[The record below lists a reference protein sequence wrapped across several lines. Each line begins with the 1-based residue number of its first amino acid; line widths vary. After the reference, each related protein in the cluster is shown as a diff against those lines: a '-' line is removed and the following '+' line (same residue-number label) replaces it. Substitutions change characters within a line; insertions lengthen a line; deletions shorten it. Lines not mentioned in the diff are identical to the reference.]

1 MAMNFILLLVCID
14 GYAAAHT
21 PNRSTNSLR
30 PPSLHHR
37 RRRCHGDG
45 VVSATS
51 TPTIAGFFSTASTS
65 RRRHR
70 REEHLWRYGDSM
82 WNYHPG
88 QHRGILHANSGSHTM
103 HYSNDQSRFS
113 RNPLILSTVPDD
125 TSDNLSQSLLSKRDN
140 DVDVDN
146 DDANK
151 YNWTSQTIAIA
162 VPSLAGMM
170 TDPLLSLADTL
181 FVGMLGSTVALN
193 GIGTVGKGSVT
204 TRSTPS
210 TSISSVGSSS
220 VPLAA
225 LGACTSIFHLCFH
238 CFRATT
244 SSTSS
249 LVAAALVRD
258 EQRSKKTK
266 GVENDVDNS
275 SILLREQSSPQQNE
289 AVLIAQTSIQQS
301 IIMGAFITTFLL
313 VFGPQCLHAM
323 GVSPHHNG
331 SGQQAQLYPS
341 AMTYL
346 NNRSIAAPAV
356 VMLSASEGIFRGYG
370 DVITPWKVSCLVSLL
385 NLIMDPYCMFGGMYG
400 LGMGIKGAAVATAL
414 SQVIGAL
421 AYGRQLFQRGML
433 GGQNPIDKAIQGDL
447 KRQKRSIAATI
458 LRANAAMMAKQGSLL
473 LAWAYATSRATRMG
487 HTIVASHQMAL
498 SIWLVVALFLDGAG
512 VAAQVLM
519 AREWEGYKLARTM
532 EGSDKSRTQS
542 TTGGKRRAIKS
553 LSLYMIKLSLIQG
566 LVGSLAILLLQQS
579 APSFIFTSDP
589 AVRQNLLTLLPHVAY
604 QMTLVSATLVTEALA
619 IGGGRFK
626 WLAGGT
632 TVSAVIAMVKLR
644 GAKDLVGIWSG
655 VSKHA
660 CVPFLCSS
668 ISPNLISY
676 LPIAFCIALRSQ
688 RGLWHYLLVD

>member
-1 MAMNFILLLVCID
+1 MLARR
-14 GYAAAHT
+14 HHHQE
-21 PNRSTNSLR
+21 
-30 PPSLHHR
+30 HHR
-37 RRRCHGDG
+37 RRRADRSSSSLSSHDG
-45 VVSATS
+45 LHTS
-51 TPTIAGFFSTASTS
+51 GRLLGNPTIARYNNNILSSERKGSSTS
-65 RRRHR
+65 LLLAMEAVVPTDDNMNMHD
-70 REEHLWRYGDSM
+70 DSE
-82 WNYHPG
+82 
-88 QHRGILHANSGSHTM
+88 NSIP
-103 HYSNDQSRFS
+103 NE
-113 RNPLILSTVPDD
+113 
-125 TSDNLSQSLLSKRDN
+125 
-140 DVDVDN
+140 
-146 DDANK
+146 

-181 FVGMLGSTVALN
+181 FVGMLGSTVVMN
-193 GIGTVGKGSVT
+193 GFGISGGGSAT
-204 TRSTPS
+204 A
-210 TSISSVGSSS
+210 SSSSSSSSS

-258 EQRSKKTK
+258 EQLSKKAK
-266 GVENDVDNS
+266 IGGGGYDVDQG
-275 SILLREQSSPQQNE
+275 SISLDQQLPQQNE

-301 IIMGAFITTFLL
+301 IIMGAVISTFLL

-323 GVSPHHNG
+323 GVSPHG
-331 SGQQAQLYPS
+331 GQSHLYSS

-346 NNRSIAAPAV
+346 NYRSIAAPAV

-385 NLIMDPYCMFGGMYG
+385 NLILDPYCMFGGGGKGAIYG

-414 SQVIGAL
+414 SQVGGAL
-421 AYGRQLFQRGML
+421 VYGRNLFERGML
-433 GGQNPIDKAIQGDL
+433 GGKKLVEEAKQGDL
-447 KRQKRSIAATI
+447 KRQKRGIAATI

-519 AREWEGYKLARTM
+519 AREWEGYKLAR
-532 EGSDKSRTQS
+532 EVDGSNESKAKSTK
-542 TTGGKRRAIKS
+542 GGNLSAIRS
-553 LSLYMIKLSLIQG
+553 LSGYMIKLSLIQG
-566 LVGSLAILLLQQS
+566 LVGSLAMLLLRRLS
-579 APSFIFTSDP
+579 PSFIFTSDP

-604 QMTLVSATLVTEALA
+604 QMTLVSVTLVTEALA
-619 IGGGRFK
+619 IGGGRFR

-632 TVSAVIAMVKLR
+632 TASAIIAMIKLR
-644 GAKDLVGIWSG
+644 GSKDLVGIWSG
-655 VSKHA
+655 VSI
-660 CVPFLCSS
+660 L
-668 ISPNLISY
+668 
-676 LPIAFCIALRSQ
+676 
-688 RGLWHYLLVD
+688 

>member
-1 MAMNFILLLVCID
+1 
-14 GYAAAHT
+14 
-21 PNRSTNSLR
+21 
-30 PPSLHHR
+30 
-37 RRRCHGDG
+37 
-45 VVSATS
+45 
-51 TPTIAGFFSTASTS
+51 
-65 RRRHR
+65 
-70 REEHLWRYGDSM
+70 M
-82 WNYHPG
+82 WNYHHD
-88 QHRGILHANSGSHTM
+88 QHRGTLRANSGSPTTTT
-103 HYSNDQSRFS
+103 HYPKSTS
-113 RNPLILSTVPDD
+113 LHLSMEPGD
-125 TSDNLSQSLLSKRDN
+125 TSDNHSQLSPSQCH
-140 DVDVDN
+140 N
-146 DDANK
+146 DDDDDNTDNGNQ

-181 FVGMLGSTVALN
+181 FVGMLGSTVAMN
-193 GIGTVGKGSVT
+193 VIGNVARGSVAVGT
-204 TRSTPS
+204 TSPT
-210 TSISSVGSSS
+210 ISSGGGSS

-258 EQRSKKTK
+258 EQQSKKTK
-266 GVENDVDNS
+266 GDAHDVECD
-275 SILLREQSSPQQNE
+275 SIIQEQQPHQQNE

-313 VFGPQCLHAM
+313 VFGPQCLLAM
-323 GVSPHHNG
+323 GVSPHNG
-331 SGQQAQLYPS
+331 QAQLYPS

-385 NLIMDPYCMFGGMYG
+385 NLILDPYCMFGGGRGVMYG

-421 AYGRQLFQRGML
+421 VYGRKLFQRRML
-433 GGQNPIDKAIQGDL
+433 GGNIPIGKAEQEDL

-519 AREWEGYKLARTM
+519 AREWEGYKLSRTM
-532 EGSDKSRTQS
+532 DGSDESSTQS
-542 TTGGKRRAIKS
+542 TTTGGKRRAIKS

-566 LVGSLAILLLQQS
+566 LVGSLAILLLRQS

-589 AVRQNLLTLLPHVAY
+589 AVRQNLFTLLPHVAY

-632 TVSAVIAMVKLR
+632 TVSAVIAMVELR

-655 VSKHA
+655 VS
-660 CVPFLCSS
+660 
-668 ISPNLISY
+668 
-676 LPIAFCIALRSQ
+676 
-688 RGLWHYLLVD
+688 

>member
-1 MAMNFILLLVCID
+1 MLARR
-14 GYAAAHT
+14 HQHQE
-21 PNRSTNSLR
+21 
-30 PPSLHHR
+30 HHR
-37 RRRCHGDG
+37 RRRDG
-45 VVSATS
+45 RSS
-51 TPTIAGFFSTASTS
+51 SSLSSHDGLHKSGRLLGNPTTARYDNNILSSERKGSSTS
-65 RRRHR
+65 LLLAMEAVDPTDDNMHD
-70 REEHLWRYGDSM
+70 DSE
-82 WNYHPG
+82 
-88 QHRGILHANSGSHTM
+88 NSIP
-103 HYSNDQSRFS
+103 NQ
-113 RNPLILSTVPDD
+113 
-125 TSDNLSQSLLSKRDN
+125 
-140 DVDVDN
+140 
-146 DDANK
+146 

-181 FVGMLGSTVALN
+181 FVGMLGSTVVMN
-193 GIGTVGKGSVT
+193 GIGISGGGSATVSST
-204 TRSTPS
+204 TS
-210 TSISSVGSSS
+210 SSS

-249 LVAAALVRD
+249 LVTAALVRD
-258 EQRSKKTK
+258 KKASKKAK
-266 GVENDVDNS
+266 MGGGEYDVDQG
-275 SILLREQSSPQQNE
+275 SINLMQQLPQQNE

-301 IIMGAFITTFLL
+301 IIMGAFISTILL

-323 GVSPHHNG
+323 GISPHG
-331 SGQQAQLYPS
+331 GQSHLYSS

-346 NNRSIAAPAV
+346 NYRSIAAPAV

-385 NLIMDPYCMFGGMYG
+385 NLILDPYCMFGGGGKGVMYG

-414 SQVIGAL
+414 SQVGGAL
-421 AYGRQLFQRGML
+421 VYGRNLFERGML
-433 GGQNPIDKAIQGDL
+433 GGKNLVEEAKQGDL
-447 KRQKRSIAATI
+447 KRQKRGIAATI

-519 AREWEGYKLARTM
+519 AREWEGYKLARKVD
-532 EGSDKSRTQS
+532 ESDKSITRS
-542 TTGGKRRAIKS
+542 TEGGKRSAIKS
-553 LSLYMIKLSLIQG
+553 LSVYMIKLSLIQG
-566 LVGSLAILLLQQS
+566 LVGSLAMLLLRRS

-604 QMTLVSATLVTEALA
+604 QMTLVSVTLVTEALA
-619 IGGGRFK
+619 IGGGRFR

-632 TVSAVIAMVKLR
+632 TASAIIAMIKLR
-644 GAKDLVGIWSG
+644 GSKDLVGIWSG
-655 VSKHA
+655 VSI
-660 CVPFLCSS
+660 L
-668 ISPNLISY
+668 
-676 LPIAFCIALRSQ
+676 
-688 RGLWHYLLVD
+688 

>member
-1 MAMNFILLLVCID
+1 MAMNLIVLLVCID
-14 GYAAAHT
+14 GYAAAHQ
-21 PNRSTNSLR
+21 PYRSINSSLS
-30 PPSLHHR
+30 PPLQFR
-37 RRRCHGDG
+37 RRRCHHSHGI
-45 VVSATS
+45 VTATS
-51 TPTIAGFFSTASTS
+51 APTIAGFCFTFCTS
-65 RRRHR
+65 RRANYILTRRHR
-70 REEHLWRYGDSM
+70 REQHPWLDGDSRL
-82 WNYHPG
+82 WNYHHD
-88 QHRGILHANSGSHTM
+88 QHRGTLRANSGSPTTTT
-103 HYSNDQSRFS
+103 HYPKSTS
-113 RNPLILSTVPDD
+113 LHLSMEPGD
-125 TSDNLSQSLLSKRDN
+125 TSDNHSQLSPSQCH
-140 DVDVDN
+140 N
-146 DDANK
+146 DDDDDDNTDNGNE

-170 TDPLLSLADTL
+170 NDPLLSLADTL
-181 FVGMLGSTVALN
+181 FVGMLGSTVAMN
-193 GIGTVGKGSVT
+193 VIGNVARGSVAVGT
-204 TRSTPS
+204 TSPT
-210 TSISSVGSSS
+210 ISSGGGSS

-258 EQRSKKTK
+258 EQQSKKTK
-266 GVENDVDNS
+266 VDENDVEYG
-275 SILLREQSSPQQNE
+275 SIFQEQQPHQQNE

-301 IIMGAFITTFLL
+301 IIMGTFIAAFLL
-313 VFGPQCLHAM
+313 GFGPQCLLAM
-323 GVSPHHNG
+323 GVSPHDG
-331 SGQQAQLYPS
+331 QAQLYPS

-385 NLIMDPYCMFGGMYG
+385 NLILDPYCMFGGGRGVMYG

-421 AYGRQLFQRGML
+421 VYGRKLFQRRML
-433 GGQNPIDKAIQGDL
+433 GGNIPIGKAEQGDL

-458 LRANAAMMAKQGSLL
+458 FRANAAMMAKQGSLL

-519 AREWEGYKLARTM
+519 AREWEGYKLSRTM
-532 EGSDKSRTQS
+532 DGSDESSTQS
-542 TTGGKRRAIKS
+542 TTTGGKRRAIKS

-566 LVGSLAILLLQQS
+566 LVGSLAILLLRQS
-579 APSFIFTSDP
+579 APSFIFTFDP
-589 AVRQNLLTLLPHVAY
+589 AVRQNLFTLLPHVAY

-632 TVSAVIAMVKLR
+632 TVSAVIAMVELR

-655 VSKHA
+655 GIVTLFVGRLFTA
-660 CVPFLCSS
+660 VLAVMDMNGLF
-668 ISPNLISY
+668 
-676 LPIAFCIALRSQ
+676 R
-688 RGLWHYLLVD
+688 RGEAKC

>member
-1 MAMNFILLLVCID
+1 M
-14 GYAAAHT
+14 
-21 PNRSTNSLR
+21 
-30 PPSLHHR
+30 
-37 RRRCHGDG
+37 
-45 VVSATS
+45 
-51 TPTIAGFFSTASTS
+51 
-65 RRRHR
+65 
-70 REEHLWRYGDSM
+70 E
-82 WNYHPG
+82 PG
-88 QHRGILHANSGSHTM
+88 
-103 HYSNDQSRFS
+103 
-113 RNPLILSTVPDD
+113 D
-125 TSDNLSQSLLSKRDN
+125 TSDNYSQLSPSQCH
-140 DVDVDN
+140 N
-146 DDANK
+146 DDDDDDNTDNGNE

-181 FVGMLGSTVALN
+181 FVGMLGSTVAMN
-193 GIGTVGKGSVT
+193 VIGNVGRGSVAVGT
-204 TRSTPS
+204 TSPTV
-210 TSISSVGSSS
+210 SSGGGSS

-258 EQRSKKTK
+258 EQQSKKTK
-266 GVENDVDNS
+266 GDAHDVECD
-275 SILLREQSSPQQNE
+275 SIIQEQQPHQQNE

-313 VFGPQCLHAM
+313 VFGPQCLLAM
-323 GVSPHHNG
+323 GVSPHNG
-331 SGQQAQLYPS
+331 QAQLYPS

-385 NLIMDPYCMFGGMYG
+385 NLILDPYCMFGGGRGVMYG

-421 AYGRQLFQRGML
+421 VYGRKLFQRRML
-433 GGQNPIDKAIQGDL
+433 GGNIPIGKAEQGDL

-519 AREWEGYKLARTM
+519 AREWEGYKLSRTM
-532 EGSDKSRTQS
+532 DGSDESSTQS
-542 TTGGKRRAIKS
+542 TTTGGKRRAIKS

-566 LVGSLAILLLQQS
+566 LVGSLAILLLRQS

-589 AVRQNLLTLLPHVAY
+589 AVRQNLFTLLPHVAY

-632 TVSAVIAMVKLR
+632 TVSAVIAMVELR

-655 VSKHA
+655 VS
-660 CVPFLCSS
+660 
-668 ISPNLISY
+668 
-676 LPIAFCIALRSQ
+676 
-688 RGLWHYLLVD
+688 

>member
-1 MAMNFILLLVCID
+1 
-14 GYAAAHT
+14 
-21 PNRSTNSLR
+21 
-30 PPSLHHR
+30 
-37 RRRCHGDG
+37 
-45 VVSATS
+45 
-51 TPTIAGFFSTASTS
+51 
-65 RRRHR
+65 
-70 REEHLWRYGDSM
+70 
-82 WNYHPG
+82 
-88 QHRGILHANSGSHTM
+88 
-103 HYSNDQSRFS
+103 
-113 RNPLILSTVPDD
+113 
-125 TSDNLSQSLLSKRDN
+125 
-140 DVDVDN
+140 
-146 DDANK
+146 
-151 YNWTSQTIAIA
+151 
-162 VPSLAGMM
+162 MM

-181 FVGMLGSTVALN
+181 FVGMLGSTVAMN
-193 GIGTVGKGSVT
+193 VIGNVARGSVAVGT
-204 TRSTPS
+204 TSPT
-210 TSISSVGSSS
+210 ISSGGGSS

-258 EQRSKKTK
+258 EQQSKKTK
-266 GVENDVDNS
+266 GDAHDVECD
-275 SILLREQSSPQQNE
+275 SIIQEQQPHQQNE

-313 VFGPQCLHAM
+313 VFGPQCLLAM
-323 GVSPHHNG
+323 GVSPHNG
-331 SGQQAQLYPS
+331 QAQLYPS

-385 NLIMDPYCMFGGMYG
+385 NLILDPYCMFGGGRGVMYG

-421 AYGRQLFQRGML
+421 VYGRKLFQRRML
-433 GGQNPIDKAIQGDL
+433 GGNIPIGKAEQGDL

-519 AREWEGYKLARTM
+519 AREWEGYKLSRTM
-532 EGSDKSRTQS
+532 DGSDESSTQS
-542 TTGGKRRAIKS
+542 TTTGGKRRAIKS

-566 LVGSLAILLLQQS
+566 LVGSLAILLLRQS

-589 AVRQNLLTLLPHVAY
+589 AVRQNLFTLLPHVAY

-632 TVSAVIAMVKLR
+632 TVSAVIAMVELR

-655 VSKHA
+655 VS
-660 CVPFLCSS
+660 
-668 ISPNLISY
+668 
-676 LPIAFCIALRSQ
+676 
-688 RGLWHYLLVD
+688 